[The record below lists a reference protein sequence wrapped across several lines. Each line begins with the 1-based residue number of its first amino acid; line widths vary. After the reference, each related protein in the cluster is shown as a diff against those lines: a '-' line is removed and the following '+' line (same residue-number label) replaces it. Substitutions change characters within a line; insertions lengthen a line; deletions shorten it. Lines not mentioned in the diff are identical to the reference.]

1 MQLVK
6 AKQLFAGAGQDF
18 DALREAAKQK
28 GFKAVP
34 LTGVKASLSFDNS
47 IAKKMSRNVIGVL
60 PGTKRPDEYVLY
72 TAHWDHLGRCAPVDG
87 DRSEEHTSELQS
99 LMRISYAVV
108 CSTTTKEDTTT

>member
-87 DRSEEHTSELQS
+87 DDLCNGAVDNAHGVRRSQERRAGQ
-99 LMRISYAVV
+99 
-108 CSTTTKEDTTT
+108 KGD

>member
-34 LTGVKASLSFDNS
+34 LTGVKASLSFDNQ
-47 IAKKMSRNVIGVL
+47 IAKTMSRNVIGVL
-60 PGTKRPDEYVLY
+60 PGAKRHDEYVLY
-72 TAHWDHLGRCAPVDG
+72 PAHW
-87 DRSEEHTSELQS
+87 RSEERRDVKEC
-99 LMRISYAVV
+99 V
-108 CSTTTKEDTTT
+108 STRRSRWSPDI